1 MKPQYFSLALLLSA
15 YPLTAATPCQSLGT
29 LSLPQTTL
37 AFAYPTSAATML
49 GLGAMLVKTPAFCR
63 VGGTIAPSSD
73 SDIHFEVWLPEAGWN
88 GKFRATGN
96 GGFAGS
102 INYSEMA
109 AALRDGYATAS
120 TDTGH
125 RADGIDANWALGHP
139 EKIADFGYR
148 AIHEMTI
155 KAKAIIQ
162 SFYGEA
168 PKHSFFSSCSNGGRQ
183 ALMEAQRF
191 PEDYDGILAGAP
203 AYYWTHL
210 LVTNFYAAAKPMLEM
225 PASYIPK
232 DKIPAI
238 AGAVLKAC
246 DAADGLQD
254 GILSDP
260 TSCHFDPATIL
271 CQGADT
277 NNCLTPPQADS
288 LKRIYAGARTADG
301 GVLYPGY
308 EPGGEDGGG
317 GWSSWIT
324 GSKPGESAGVKF
336 STGFLRNMVFDNAS
350 WRSKGTELPNTL
362 NAADTKMAA
371 TLNATEANLK
381 PFQARG
387 GKLIVYHGWSD
398 AAIPPSNAIS
408 YYENVTRAS
417 DQSMVDS
424 FLRLYMAPGM
434 QHCYG
439 GPGPNL
445 FGQFGLF
452 KPGDA
457 KHDVFTALVDWVE
470 TGSAPGAIVA
480 AKHTKDDPAQPVEM
494 TRPLCPYP
502 AVAQYDG
509 HSDYKQA
516 ESFTCKAPLH

>member
-1 MKPQYFSLALLLSA
+1 MKPQYFPLALLLAA
-15 YPLTAATPCQSLGT
+15 YPLIAATPCQNLAA

-37 AFAYPTSAATML
+37 AFAHPTPAATML
-49 GLGAMLVKTPAFCR
+49 GPGTLLVKTPAFCR
-63 VGGTIAPSSD
+63 IGGTIAPSSD

-102 INYSEMA
+102 INYAEMA

-191 PEDYDGILAGAP
+191 PEDYDGIIAGAP

-210 LVTNFYAAAKPMLEM
+210 LVANFYAAAKPMLDM

-246 DAADGLQD
+246 DDADGLKD
-254 GILSDP
+254 GILNDP
-260 TSCHFDPATIL
+260 TSCHFDPVTIV
-271 CQGADT
+271 CEGADT

-288 LKRIYAGARTADG
+288 LKRIYAGASSSDG
-301 GVLYPGY
+301 VVIFPGY

-317 GWSSWIT
+317 GWSGWIT

-336 STGFLRNMVFDNAS
+336 STGFLRNMVFDNAL
-350 WRSKGTELPNTL
+350 WRSKGTELTKTL
-362 NAADTKMAA
+362 NAADAKMAA

-387 GKLIVYHGWSD
+387 GKLVVYHGWSD
-398 AAIPPSNAIS
+398 AGIPPANAIS
-408 YYENVTRAS
+408 YYESVTKALG
-417 DQSMVDS
+417 QNTVDS
-424 FLRLYMAPGM
+424 FMRLYMAPGM
-434 QHCYG
+434 QHCFG

-445 FGQFGLF
+445 FGQFAVL

-457 KHDVFTALVDWVE
+457 RHDVFTALVDWVE
-470 TGSAPGAIVA
+470 KGAPPAEIVA
-480 AKHTKDDPAQPVEM
+480 TKYTKDDPAQPVEM
-494 TRPLCPYP
+494 ARPLCPYP
-502 AVAQYDG
+502 SVAKYDG
-509 HSDYKQA
+509 AGGANHA
-516 ESFTCKAPLH
+516 ESFVCTAAR